1 MKKFRKNQNLNWK
14 FQNSKKSG
22 LIRENDDIILI
33 IIKLLFESFLV
44 FIENEKTFI
53 KFEKNN
59 KKLNN

>member
-1 MKKFRKNQNLNWK
+1 MSKNHNA
-14 FQNSKKSG
+14 
-22 LIRENDDIILI
+22 I
-33 IIKLLFESFLV
+33 IIIRKCLFDYFLV